1 MNKSIVMKKLIKKI
15 IWYDKF
21 YNAFKDSFLYQSR
34 KKINWKIAVT
44 VNGNPAKDFFIIWVT
59 GTNWKTTTVNMLH
72 QLFNDLVAPTVMIST
87 ACIKIWDQA
96 SINDRKMTSL
106 DAYQLQW
113 ILADAKAQ
121 WCKIAI
127 LEASSQWLDQN
138 RFEWI
143 KFDYAVLTNITRDH
157 LDYHKNM
164 DDYATAKKKLF
175 KYVLSNWK
183 NTKYATFPADDRLW
197 RERYNEMA
205 FDKKITFWL
214 QSSTTLK
221 AENIV
226 DWKND
231 TTFDIIYLWQKY
243 PTRTYLLWNYNIY
256 NYLAALSVWIQIW
269 LDIKDCIKSLSQF
282 TWVSGRMEKVE
293 DKWITYFIDFAHDP
307 DALDKTLRFL
317 HRLKW
322 DNKLI
327 LVFGAPWNRDKLKR
341 PEMGRLWWKFADI
354 VIATD
359 DDPDSENRLDIL
371 MQLTQEIQMNPETK
385 KKLHIIPERY
395 LAIKFATQIAKPW
408 DIVMLAWKWHEPIQW
423 TNFWTRKRNDKEK
436 LLEILKNNW

>member
-1 MNKSIVMKKLIKKI
+1 MKKI
-15 IWYDKF
+15 IKKFTGYDKF
-21 YNAFKDSFLYQSR
+21 YNIIKSSFLYQAW
-34 KKINWKIAVT
+34 KKFNWKIAVSI
-44 VNGNPAKDFFIIWVT
+44 NWNPAKDFFIVWVT
-59 GTNWKTTTVNMLH
+59 WTNGKTTTVNMLH

-87 ACIKIWDQA
+87 ACIKIWNQA
-96 SINDRKMTSL
+96 SINDKKMTSL

-121 WCKIAI
+121 WCKVAI

-164 DDYATAKKKLF
+164 DDYALAKKKLF

-183 NTKYATFPADDRLW
+183 NTKYATFPADDRIW
-197 RERYNEMA
+197 REWNNELA
-205 FDKKITFWL
+205 FDQKVTFWL
-214 QSSTTLK
+214 QSSATLK
-221 AENIV
+221 AENII

-231 TTFDIIYLWQKY
+231 TTFDIIYLGNKY
-243 PTRTYLLWNYNIY
+243 PTKTYLLWNYNIY
-256 NYLAALSVWIQIW
+256 NYLAALSVWVQIG
-269 LDIKDCIKSLSQF
+269 LDIKDCINSLSQF

-293 DKWITYFIDFAHDP
+293 HNWITYFIDFAHDP

-327 LVFGAPWNRDKLKR
+327 LVFGAPWNRDKEKR
-341 PEMGRLWWKFADI
+341 PEMGRLWWKFADV

-371 MQLTQEIQMNPETK
+371 KQLTQDIMRDETMK

-395 LAIKFATQIAKPW
+395 LAIKFATQVAKPW
-408 DIVMLAWKWHEPIQW
+408 DIVMLAWKWHEPIQR
-423 TNFWTRKRNDKEK
+423 TNFWTRKWNDKEK
-436 LLEILKNNW
+436 LLEIIKN

>member
-1 MNKSIVMKKLIKKI
+1 MKNLIKKI
-15 IWYDKF
+15 ICYDKI
-21 YNAFKDSFLYQSR
+21 YNLLKDSFLYQSR
-34 KKINWKIAVT
+34 KKINWKIAVAI
-44 VNGNPAKDFFIIWVT
+44 NWNPAKDFFIVWVT
-59 GTNWKTTTVNMLH
+59 WTNGKTTTVNMLH

-87 ACIKIWDQA
+87 ACIKIWNQA
-96 SINDRKMTSL
+96 SVNDKKMTSL

-121 WCKIAI
+121 WCKVAI

-143 KFDYAVLTNITRDH
+143 NFDYAVLTNITRDH

-164 DDYATAKKKLF
+164 DDYALAKKKLF
-175 KYVLSNWK
+175 KYVLANWK
-183 NTKYATFPADDRLW
+183 NTKYATFPADDRIW
-197 RERYNEMA
+197 RERYNELA

-214 QSSTTLK
+214 QSSTTVK

-226 DWKND
+226 DGKND
-231 TTFDIIYLWQKY
+231 TTFDVVYLWNKY
-243 PTRTYLLWNYNIY
+243 PTKTYLLWNYNIY
-256 NYLAALSVWIQIW
+256 NYLAALSVGLQIW
-269 LDIKDCIKSLSQF
+269 LDINDCIKSLSSF
-282 TWVSGRMEKVE
+282 TWVSGRMEKVDE
-293 DKWITYFIDFAHDP
+293 NDVTYFIDFAHDP

-327 LVFGAPWNRDKLKR
+327 LVFWAPWNRDKEKR
-341 PEMGRLWWKFADI
+341 PEMGRLWWKFADV

-371 MQLTQEIQMNPETK
+371 KQLTQEIRRNEDVK
-385 KKLHIIPERY
+385 KKLYVIPERY

-423 TNFWTRKRNDKEK
+423 TNFWTRKWNDKEK
-436 LLEILKNNW
+436 LAEILKERNKN

>member
-1 MNKSIVMKKLIKKI
+1 MKKFIKKI
-15 IWYDKF
+15 IGYEKF
-21 YNAFKDSFLYQSR
+21 YNSLKNSFLYQSR
-34 KKINWKIAVT
+34 KKINWKIAT
-44 VNGNPAKDFFIIWVT
+44 TINGNPSKDFFIVGVT
-59 GTNWKTTTVNMLH
+59 GTNGKTTTVNMLH

-87 ACIKIWDQA
+87 ACIKIGNQTTV
-96 SINDRKMTSL
+96 NDKKMTSL

-113 ILADAKAQ
+113 ILADAKSQ

-143 KFDYAVLTNITRDH
+143 RFDYAVLTNITRDH

-164 DDYATAKKKLF
+164 DDYALAKKKLF
-175 KYVLSNWK
+175 KYVLSNGK
-183 NTKYATFPADDRLW
+183 NTKYGSFPADDKVW
-197 RERYNEMA
+197 REWYNELA

-214 QSSTTLK
+214 QNSTTLK

-226 DWKND
+226 DWKSD
-231 TTFDIIYLWQKY
+231 TTFDIVYLGNVYHAK
-243 PTRTYLLWNYNIY
+243 TYLLWNYNIY
-256 NYLAALSVWIQIW
+256 NYLAALSVWLQIW
-269 LDIKDCIKSLSQF
+269 LDINDCIKSLSSF

-293 DKWITYFIDFAHDP
+293 HKWITYFIDFAHDP

-317 HRLKW
+317 HRLKG

-327 LVFGAPWNRDKLKR
+327 LVFGAPWNRDKEKR
-341 PEMGRLWWKFADI
+341 PEMGRLWGKFADI

-359 DDPDSENRLDIL
+359 DDPDTENRLNIIN
-371 MQLTQEIQMNPETK
+371 QLTKDVQIDETTK
-385 KKLHIIPERY
+385 KKLYVIPERRF
-395 LAIKFATQIAKPW
+395 AIKFATQIAKPW
-408 DIVMLAWKWHEPIQW
+408 DIVMLAGKWHEPIQL

-436 LLEILKNNW
+436 LIEILKNN

>member
-1 MNKSIVMKKLIKKI
+1 MKKIIKKI
-15 IWYDKF
+15 IGYDKF
-21 YNAFKDSFLYQSR
+21 YNIIKGSFLYQAW
-34 KKINWKIAVT
+34 KKINWKIAVAI
-44 VNGNPAKDFFIIWVT
+44 NWNPAKDFFIVWVT
-59 GTNWKTTTVNMLH
+59 WTNGKTTTVNMLH

-87 ACIKIWDQA
+87 ACIKIWNQA
-96 SINDRKMTSL
+96 SINDKKMTSL
-106 DAYQLQW
+106 DVYQLQW
-113 ILADAKAQ
+113 ILADAKSQ

-164 DDYATAKKKLF
+164 DDYALAKKKLF

-183 NTKYATFPADDRLW
+183 NTKYATFPADDKIW
-197 RERYNEMA
+197 REWNNELA
-205 FDKKITFWL
+205 FDKKVTFWL
-214 QSSTTLK
+214 QSSATLK

-231 TTFDIIYLWQKY
+231 TTFDIIYLGQRY
-243 PTRTYLLWNYNIY
+243 PTKTYLLWNYNIY

-269 LDIKDCIKSLSQF
+269 LDIKDCINSLSQF

-293 DKWITYFIDFAHDP
+293 HNWITYFIDFAHDP

-317 HRLKW
+317 YRLKW

-327 LVFGAPWNRDKLKR
+327 LVFWAPWNRDKEKR
-341 PEMGRLWWKFADI
+341 PEMGRLWGKFADV

-371 MQLTQEIQMNPETK
+371 KQLTQDIWRDETMK

-408 DIVMLAWKWHEPIQW
+408 DIVMLAWKWHEPIQR

-436 LLEILKNNW
+436 LLEIINN